1 MKKRL
6 QAFCLFLLVISLV
19 VSGNLGGVAAQAAD
33 NGVYLQDTEN
43 LPGDTVQDDPVQ
55 DDPPQENPVQSQDAY
70 DAISLVAIEDYS
82 YSSLT
87 LSWFSD
93 GNNDGFIIYR
103 KSKYDKG
110 YKRLGFVQNIPYS
123 THYFEDSSFRPGITF
138 TYRIVAYRVN
148 ASGEITEGQ
157 KVSESVRV
165 AIPKPVISSASRSG
179 SRITLKWK
187 KAGGVDGYQ
196 IFRKTGGNAFEKAAT
211 VSSGNMVS
219 RTVDGLSSTKV
230 VKFKIRSFVRYG
242 GEYIYGPFS
251 NVEIVHSAAIQ
262 KVINKFKKLQKQYP
276 SGKYWNHVNRYSYSS
291 TTVTNKPCRHISLD
305 DISTCNHYYCPNGI
319 LGYQCYGFAWK
330 MSDLIYGRNAKIK
343 NFTSFKKCKM
353 GDVIRYKGHSAIIT
367 EKHKNYV
374 VVGECNY
381 GNTCMILWGRRVHKS
396 ELKGAKYSRR
406 YR

>member
-6 QAFCLFLLVISLV
+6 QACCLFLLVISLV
-19 VSGNLGGVAAQAAD
+19 VSGNLGGVAVQAAD
-33 NGVYLQDTEN
+33 KGVLLQETDSLWGEDPV
-43 LPGDTVQDDPVQ
+43 LDDPSQ
-55 DDPPQENPVQSQDAY
+55 EDPAQSQEAY
-70 DAISLVAIEDYS
+70 DAISLVAIEDYT

-103 KSKYDKG
+103 KSKYDKE
-110 YKRLGFVQNIPYS
+110 YKRLGFVQNVPYA
-123 THYFEDSSFRPGITF
+123 THYFEDSSFKPGIIF
-138 TYRIVAYRVN
+138 TYRIVACRTD
-148 ASGEITEGQ
+148 ASGGITEGQ
-157 KVSESVRV
+157 RVSESVRV

-179 SRITLKWK
+179 SRVTLKWK
-187 KAGGVDGYQ
+187 KTSGADGYQ
-196 IFRKTGGNAFEKAAT
+196 IFRKVGSNAFEKVAV
-211 VSSGNMVS
+211 VSSGNTVS
-219 RTVDGLSSTKV
+219 RTIGGLSSTQS
-230 VKFKIRSFVRYG
+230 VKFKIRPFVRYEG
-242 GEYIYGPFS
+242 KYIYGSFS
-251 NVEIVHSAAIQ
+251 NVETVHSSAIQ

-276 SGKYWNHVNRYSYSS
+276 SGKYWNHVNRYNYSS
-291 TTVTNKPCRHISLD
+291 TTVTSNPCRHISLD

-343 NFTSFKKCKM
+343 NFTSFDKCKM
-353 GDVIRYKGHSAIIT
+353 GDVIRYKGHSVIIT

-381 GNTCMILWGRRVHKS
+381 GNTCMILWGRKVYKS